1 MTTPL
6 GRIERPEVERF
17 RKGRKLYLVPLFLPV
32 PDAPADLLEKLEQY
46 WAGVQEH
53 ISRLEAALGPVSR
66 IYHETVFLEG
76 GEGEALVGKINPG
89 GYGLITSR
97 CRAGAHLEATEDRAL
112 LEESSDW
119 QRCLFIG
126 LVSQKVQTAVM
137 NAYLEVDSQRY
148 RHIASRIDET
158 LVEDES
164 AILVIGDGHRVQFP
178 ADIEVFYIAPP
189 ALNDLRRWAGDQ
201 SEGGGTAA

>member
-53 ISRLEAALGPVSR
+53 LARLEVALGPVSH
-66 IYHETVFLEG
+66 IYHEAVFLEG
-76 GEGEALVGKINPG
+76 EEGEALVGRINPG
-89 GYGLITSR
+89 GYGLIIAR
-97 CRAGAHLEATEDRAL
+97 CRAGAHLEATEDREL
-112 LEESSDW
+112 IEESSDW

-148 RHIASRIDET
+148 RHIASRIDDT

-201 SEGGGTAA
+201 SESGGTAA